1 MFNRSAFNLDQF
13 DNNDPRILTV
23 LVIGSEDNVRAHIL
37 RQHTLGIVEAGMW
50 SRLLPVPNCPDKVMT
65 ILNRVMA

>member
-13 DNNDPRILTV
+13 DNADPRILTV

-37 RQHTLGIVEAGMW
+37 RQHTLGVVEAGAW
-50 SRLLPVPNCPDKVMT
+50 SRLLPVPNCPNKVMT